1 MGPFKLYWV
10 ETPSPEENCFAA
22 ARSKRA
28 AAKYEEDGTGFDVHD
43 CEATLIRE
51 LDDEWVR
58 RYCELKSNNEKITP
72 FYVQPED
79 VHELGISWRVVEG
92 DDVFF
97 YGNQRFLQQGA
108 LNYFASLGKR
118 REIVVIRSV
127 TDLLMALDRTSKQKD
142 WIFRGHSSAFWKLTA
157 GAHRLSAEGSTSS
170 QLVENERWLLEEFKR
185 RARIFLPTPPTSDWE
200 WLVFAQHFGL
210 PTRLL
215 DWSENPLVAL
225 FFAVRDK
232 NETATD
238 GMIYAYH
245 HGVKAVD
252 LTSTID
258 PFTLVQIEL
267 VRPPHLD
274 QRVLVQQS
282 IFTAEPP
289 LHKKGGRDESDLR
302 YWYVSV
308 RHKANIRNEL
318 ARLGIAESSLFPGLE
333 SLALQIRDE
342 FQTIKAR
349 LGGAA
354 SKATTRVR
362 GKPSKTDES
371 TETKS

>member
-1 MGPFKLYWV
+1 MRPLKLYWV
-10 ETPSPEENCFAA
+10 ETPSPEENCFVA

-43 CEATLIRE
+43 CEATLIRG

-58 RYCELKSNNEKITP
+58 RYCELKSSSDKITP

-79 VHELGISWRVVEG
+79 VHELGISWRVIEG
-92 DDVFF
+92 DDVFV
-97 YGNQRFLQQGA
+97 YGEQRFHQQGA
-108 LNYFASLGKR
+108 LNYIASLGKR

-127 TDLLMALDRTSKQKD
+127 TDLLTALERTSKQKE
-142 WIFRGHSSAFWKLTA
+142 WIFRGHSSVFWKLTA
-157 GAHRLSAEGSTSS
+157 GAHRLSAEGSNSS

-185 RARIFLPTPPTSDWE
+185 RARIFLPTPPASDWE

-232 NETATD
+232 NETVTD
-238 GMIYAYH
+238 GIIYAYH
-245 HGVKAVD
+245 HGAKAVD
-252 LTSTID
+252 LASTTD
-258 PFTLVQIEL
+258 PFTLDQIEL

-274 QRVLVQQS
+274 QRVLVQRS

-289 LHKKGGRDESDLR
+289 LYDKGGRDESDLK

-308 RHKANIRNEL
+308 RHKADIRNEL
-318 ARLGIAESSLFPGLE
+318 AKLGIAESSLFPGLE

-342 FQTIKAR
+342 FQVMKIRASGTESRTKKHIKAER
-349 LGGAA
+349 
-354 SKATTRVR
+354 SDP
-362 GKPSKTDES
+362 GKS
-371 TETKS
+371 TET